1 MDAHVDGQINQVMA
15 QGSVRGVYKT
25 KNQKDLQARSEIL
38 VARSNTLVPLTVRR
52 PGTLDPYE
60 LSYQLVY
67 DINIMS
73 TQIFSLWYKLIEI
86 ITINPK
92 FVCEYLRVIHEEK
105 MREYWGELIYRTV
118 FETKDLSAPSS
129 QNNVAEIHR
138 MMAMKRR
145 TLNGKESDQIL
156 MKSTYTDLNILEI
169 SDQLHATSGPAG
181 QALSAELK
189 KLKTKQALRNL
200 QNLQPIIFEEC
211 FVKDMASLKQKA
223 QKHQTKSI
231 KDAEKAAPDEYN
243 EYGVHLWVLVH
254 GF

>member
-1 MDAHVDGQINQVMA
+1 M
-15 QGSVRGVYKT
+15 
-25 KNQKDLQARSEIL
+25 L
-38 VARSNTLVPLTVRR
+38 ARSNALVPLTIRR

-67 DINIMS
+67 DINIIS

-138 MMAMKRR
+138 TMAMKRR
-145 TLNGKESDQIL
+145 TLRGNENDQTL

-169 SDQLHATSGPAG
+169 S
-181 QALSAELK
+181 E
-189 KLKTKQALRNL
+189 
-200 QNLQPIIFEEC
+200 
-211 FVKDMASLKQKA
+211 
-223 QKHQTKSI
+223 
-231 KDAEKAAPDEYN
+231 
-243 EYGVHLWVLVH
+243 
-254 GF
+254 